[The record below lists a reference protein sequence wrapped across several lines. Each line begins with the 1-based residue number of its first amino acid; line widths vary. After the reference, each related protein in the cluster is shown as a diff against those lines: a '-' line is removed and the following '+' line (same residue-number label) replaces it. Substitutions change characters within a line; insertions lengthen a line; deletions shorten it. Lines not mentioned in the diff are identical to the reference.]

1 MMGRSISGAVS
12 RILLEL
18 RGLEEKE
25 GTHIGW
31 VPGSYLADKHSVL
44 SVTWGE
50 ENVIFP
56 FYE

>member
-1 MMGRSISGAVS
+1 MP

-31 VPGSYLADKHSVL
+31 VSGLYWVDKYKYNSIL
-44 SVTWGE
+44 SATWGE

>member
-1 MMGRSISGAVS
+1 MGRSISGAVP

-31 VPGSYLADKHSVL
+31 VPGSYQTDKHSIL
-44 SVTWGE
+44 SVTLGE